1 MKLNLGCG
9 SRKLAGYLNVD
20 NAPYCAPDLLVDL
33 EQLPWPFETSSA
45 QEVVLSHVL
54 EHLGQTPALF
64 LGIMAELYR
73 VCRPDGLVRI
83 TVPHP
88 RHDDFL
94 SDPTHVRP
102 ITLAGLELF
111 SKRKNREWQ
120 AKGQGQSPLGLM
132 LDIDFEI
139 VSANANADEP
149 WRTRLLKRQ
158 ITAEE
163 MAQAVRSYANVI
175 KSVEI
180 VLKAVKPG
188 PA

>member
-9 SRKLAGYLNVD
+9 TRKLDGYVNVD
-20 NAPYCAPDLLVDL
+20 NAPLCAPDRLVDL
-33 EQLPWPFETSSA
+33 ERLPWPFESA
-45 QEVVLSHVL
+45 SAEEIVLSHVL
-54 EHLGQTPALF
+54 EHLGQAPALF
-64 LGIMAELYR
+64 LGIMGELYR
-73 VCRPDGLVRI
+73 VCRPDALVRI

-88 RHDDFL
+88 RHDDYL
-94 SDPTHVRP
+94 GDPTHVRP
-102 ITLAGLELF
+102 ITLAGMELF

-120 AKGQGQSPLGLM
+120 AKGQGQTPLALM

-158 ITAEE
+158 ISAEE
-163 MAQAVRSYANVI
+163 MAHAVRSYNNVI

-180 VLKAVKPG
+180 VLKAVK
-188 PA
+188 AAA